1 MDVKR
6 GHEKAMARTT
16 GSNGEKTAQAI
27 REAGTRLI
35 WRHGFEAMSLR
46 QLAAEVGL
54 QPGSLY
60 NHFATKQALLF
71 DIVQEHME
79 TLTSRLDE
87 ALSGHLAPRDRLI
100 AFTSFHARYHMTR
113 RMQVYVAN
121 SELRSLDPD
130 NRAGIVAMRRAYE
143 RRLEDILVAGRDAG
157 IFSIG
162 DLRVTAFALISM
174 MTGICEWY
182 RPGGR
187 MSQDD
192 LVALHVEMILRAVGA
207 A

>member
-1 MDVKR
+1 
-6 GHEKAMARTT
+6 MARTT

-60 NHFATKQALLF
+60 NHFSTKQALLY
-71 DIVQEHME
+71 DIVVEHME
-79 TLTSRLDE
+79 TLTARLDE
-87 ALSGHLAPRDRLI
+87 VLKAPTAPRDRLV
-100 AFTSFHARYHMTR
+100 AFAAFHARYHMTR
-113 RMQVYVAN
+113 RMQVFMAN

-130 NRAGIVAMRRAYE
+130 NRAQVVALRRAYE
-143 RRLEDILVAGRDAG
+143 QRLEDVLAAGRDAG
-157 IFSIG
+157 VFVVA
-162 DLRVTAFALISM
+162 DLRITTFALISM

-182 RPGGR
+182 RPNGPK
-187 MSQDD
+187 SQDE
-192 LVALHVEMILRAVGA
+192 LVALYVDMVLRAVGA

>member
-1 MDVKR
+1 
-6 GHEKAMARTT
+6 MARTT

-27 REAGTRLI
+27 REAGTRLV

-71 DIVQEHME
+71 DIVREHME
-79 TLTSRLDE
+79 TLTARLDE
-87 ALSGHLAPRDRLI
+87 ALVGHDAPRDRLI
-100 AFTSFHARYHMTR
+100 AFATFHARYHMTR

-130 NRAGIVAMRRAYE
+130 NRAAIVALRRAYE
-143 RRLEDILVAGRDAG
+143 RRLEDILDAGRTVGA
-157 IFSIG
+157 FTVA
-162 DLRVTAFALISM
+162 DLRVTTFALISM

-182 RPGGR
+182 RPDGR
-187 MSQDD
+187 MNQDD
-192 LVALHVEMILRAVGA
+192 LVALHVDLVLRAVA

>member
-1 MDVKR
+1 
-6 GHEKAMARTT
+6 MARTT

-60 NHFATKQALLF
+60 NHFATKQALLC
-71 DIVQEHME
+71 DIVIEHME
-79 TLTSRLDE
+79 TLTARLDA
-87 ALSGHLAPRDRLI
+87 ALARPVAPRDRLV
-100 AFTSFHARYHMTR
+100 AFASFHARYHMTR

-130 NRAGIVAMRRAYE
+130 NRAQVVGLRRAYE
-143 RRLEDILVAGRDAG
+143 RRLEDILAAGRDAG
-157 IFSIG
+157 VFVVA
-162 DLRVTAFALISM
+162 DLRISTFALISM

-182 RPGGR
+182 RPNGPK
-187 MSQDD
+187 SQDE
-192 LVALHVEMILRAVGA
+192 LVALYVDMVLRAVGA

>member
-1 MDVKR
+1 
-6 GHEKAMARTT
+6 MARTT

-27 REAGTRLI
+27 REAGTRLV

-71 DIVQEHME
+71 DIVKEHME
-79 TLTSRLDE
+79 TLTERLDE
-87 ALSGHLAPRDRLI
+87 ALVGHEAPRDRLV
-100 AFTSFHARYHMTR
+100 AFASFHARYHMTR

-130 NRAGIVAMRRAYE
+130 NRSEVVALRRAYE
-143 RRLEDILVAGRDAG
+143 RRLEDILAAGAAAGVFTVA
-157 IFSIG
+157 
-162 DLRVTAFALISM
+162 DLRTTTFALISM

-182 RPGGR
+182 RPDGR
-187 MSQDD
+187 MNQDD
-192 LVALHVEMILRAVGA
+192 LVALHVDLVLRAAGA
-207 A
+207 

>member
-1 MDVKR
+1 
-6 GHEKAMARTT
+6 MARTA

-27 REAGTRLI
+27 REAGTRLV

-71 DIVQEHME
+71 DIVREHME
-79 TLTSRLDE
+79 TLTERLDE
-87 ALSGHLAPRDRLI
+87 ALSGHASPRDRLV
-100 AFTSFHARYHMTR
+100 AFASFHARYHMTR

-130 NRAGIVAMRRAYE
+130 NRAVIVALRRAYE
-143 RRLEDILVAGRDAG
+143 RRLEDILAAGRADAV
-157 IFSIG
+157 FTLA
-162 DLRVTAFALISM
+162 DLRVTTFALISM

-182 RPGGR
+182 RPDGP

-192 LVALHVEMILRAVGA
+192 LVALHVDLVLRAVA

>member
-1 MDVKR
+1 
-6 GHEKAMARTT
+6 MARTT

-27 REAGTRLI
+27 REAGTRLV
-35 WRHGFEAMSLR
+35 WRNGFEAMSLR

-71 DIVQEHME
+71 DIVKEHME
-79 TLTSRLDE
+79 TLTERLDE
-87 ALSGHLAPRDRLI
+87 ALVGHEAPRDRLV
-100 AFTSFHARYHMTR
+100 AFASFHARYHMTR

-130 NRAGIVAMRRAYE
+130 NRSEVVALRRAYE
-143 RRLEDILVAGRDAG
+143 RRLEDILAAGAAAGVFTVA
-157 IFSIG
+157 
-162 DLRVTAFALISM
+162 DLRTTTFALISM

-182 RPGGR
+182 RPDGR
-187 MSQDD
+187 MNQDD
-192 LVALHVEMILRAVGA
+192 LVALHVDLVLRAAGA
-207 A
+207 